1 MYPSDEGPFLHKPR
15 RLNILI
21 FGLYWM
27 ILLTNWQNIMIRLPC
42 QMHTSFPCV
51 HFGSPTSWF
60 TLITLCSAPSANEN
74 EACYQTLVCQ
84 SSRWNQSCSRGSCKL
99 VVYLDRFGFDNYLF
113 CHLSSSNN
121 VLCNSRTVQL
131 FLYKPKRA
139 DWPSQMWK
147 HSCASFSQMM
157 MKALVMIQEL
167 QQHRLIQRSHG
178 SKNSNS
184 IRTQLMSCLTG
195 P

>member
-1 MYPSDEGPFLHKPR
+1 
-15 RLNILI
+15 
-21 FGLYWM
+21 
-27 ILLTNWQNIMIRLPC
+27 MIRLPC

-60 TLITLCSAPSANEN
+60 TLITLCSALSANEN

-121 VLCNSRTVQL
+121 ILCNSRTIQL
-131 FLYKPKRA
+131 HLYYTMEAWSQAQPSPGPAQPSSEGWAWHFISLSFWK
-139 DWPSQMWK
+139 PSQNPRPEPK
-147 HSCASFSQMM
+147 LGLAH
-157 MKALVMIQEL
+157 
-167 QQHRLIQRSHG
+167 H
-178 SKNSNS
+178 
-184 IRTQLMSCLTG
+184 
-195 P
+195 